1 MPFTL
6 AHLSDTHTTDLS
18 DVHASQL
25 LGKRLLGYLSW
36 RRRRRHEHS
45 MRMLEASTAA
55 ALAQAPDVV
64 VISGDLLHIG
74 LAEEMRQIRAWLE
87 ALSAELPVF
96 LVPGNHDL
104 YRADSNAAWQRELG
118 DLNIFGAPAGEPP
131 WPRVLSLPGARLIGL
146 NSAYAAPLTQ
156 ADGRLGADQ
165 LEALTT
171 LLAAPCED
179 PTVLVVHHPADSS
192 LCAARKALRDAPA
205 LAKLL
210 AEYSPSLLLHGHLH
224 KPLAYRVGPVPC
236 FCAPSASSEHEQ
248 QRAGFHLFRLSS
260 DKANRMDA
268 QLYLADAAQAPCGF
282 TAHARS
288 IGAPTA
294 GVNE

>member
-18 DVHASQL
+18 GVRPAQL

-45 MRMLEASTAA
+45 MRMLQASADA
-55 ALAQAPDVV
+55 ALAQAPDVM

-74 LAEEMRQIRAWLE
+74 LAEEMRQIRGWLE
-87 ALSAELPVF
+87 ALSSEVPVF
-96 LVPGNHDL
+96 LVPGNHDF
-104 YRADSNAAWQRELG
+104 YRADSIPAWQRELG
-118 DLNIFGAPAGEPP
+118 DLNVFGTPVGDAP
-131 WPRVLSLPGARLIGL
+131 WPSVLELPGVRLIGL

-156 ADGRLGADQ
+156 ADGCLGAAQ
-165 LEALTT
+165 LDALRA
-171 LLAAPCED
+171 LLDAPCEA

-205 LAKLL
+205 LAELL
-210 AEYSPSLLLHGHLH
+210 AEYSPTLLLHGHLH

-236 FCAPSASSEHEQ
+236 YCAPSASSEHERH
-248 QRAGFHLFRLSS
+248 RAGFHVFRLMA
-260 DKANRMDA
+260 DRTDA
-268 QLYLADAAQAPCGF
+268 VDATLYLAEAAQAPCRF
-282 TAHARS
+282 TAHARP
-288 IGAPTA
+288 IDTA
-294 GVNE
+294 TATPR